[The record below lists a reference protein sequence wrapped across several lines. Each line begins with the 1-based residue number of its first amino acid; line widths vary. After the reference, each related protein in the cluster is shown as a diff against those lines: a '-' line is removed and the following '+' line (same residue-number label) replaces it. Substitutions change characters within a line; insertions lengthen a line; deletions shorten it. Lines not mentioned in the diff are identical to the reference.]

1 LYFYSQFPQGLTEHC
16 PKITASALKDIHFIS
31 RWLSPFFTA
40 ILNGALYLSVKN
52 IRL

>member
-16 PKITASALKDIHFIS
+16 PKITASALKDIS